1 MNNNNDPWM
10 KVTRRIDPQVFR
22 RIDPMAGYESPITVR
37 IHQIAQEIE
46 KRKENEIVCHIE
58 EALGFDINRDEL
70 VKAMNYDRD
79 QYKQGFKAGYSA
91 AKDWSEW
98 VVDDFTGIIDCKKC
112 HTAAP
117 IDITSGEQYRSSF
130 CPGCGLAMME
140 EDAKEEA

>member
-1 MNNNNDPWM
+1 MNNNDDPWM

-22 RIDPMAGYESPITVR
+22 NINTMAGYESPVTVR
-37 IHQIAQEIE
+37 IQQIAQEITE
-46 KRKENEIVCHIE
+46 RRENEIFCHIE
-58 EALGFDINRDEL
+58 EALGFDIDRDEL
-70 VKAMNYDRD
+70 VKALKYERD
-79 QYKQGFKAGYSA
+79 QFSRGFEAGYSA